1 MRRAV
6 PFAALL
12 LCLLLP
18 GPVRSQSRLLGD
30 AATLYQV
37 HSVARAEVFPGFSAI
52 PGDARILVLEAS
64 RLNGGS
70 DFWLVPGTEGAS
82 TETVVHLAA
91 RDGGRGVL
99 LAWHDDDAAMRDRLR
114 LRGFDV
120 AGWSELVELPLPWLA
135 PGAPAPR
142 FVVTADAVGA
152 LDAQDRFV
160 TIPRDVIHCFWW
172 GMPEGTLTLL
182 YRAVFLVDGRA
193 ITLSAPFDLGSLDV
207 ETAALFP
214 PAPALVMDSL
224 ALRGQS
230 EASRVAVAF
239 LGARSGRILSF
250 DLQVLPDELMEL
262 ADKARGHIIDLGAT
276 LYPEEVALL
285 ADSVGTDLLG
295 MATSLH
301 PAAAAH
307 VAKGTRELIAAQDG
321 SLPLPHLADKARG
334 HIIDLV
340 STPLRGG
347 VAREAPAERS
357 ALLEVRQPAEQEPGA
372 GLVHAV
378 KLRGVHA
385 WVLPGTVSAPLFTRV
400 ASEANLV
407 TVAWLSSP
415 AELSYFELG
424 LSADLLPRHL
434 PLDRITLAEAL
445 ALLEQRLA
453 NR

>member
-1 MRRAV
+1 
-6 PFAALL
+6 
-12 LCLLLP
+12 
-18 GPVRSQSRLLGD
+18 
-30 AATLYQV
+30 
-37 HSVARAEVFPGFSAI
+37 
-52 PGDARILVLEAS
+52 
-64 RLNGGS
+64 
-70 DFWLVPGTEGAS
+70 
-82 TETVVHLAA
+82 
-91 RDGGRGVL
+91 
-99 LAWHDDDAAMRDRLR
+99 
-114 LRGFDV
+114 
-120 AGWSELVELPLPWLA
+120 
-135 PGAPAPR
+135 
-142 FVVTADAVGA
+142 
-152 LDAQDRFV
+152 
-160 TIPRDVIHCFWW
+160 
-172 GMPEGTLTLL
+172 
-182 YRAVFLVDGRA
+182 
-193 ITLSAPFDLGSLDV
+193 
-207 ETAALFP
+207 
-214 PAPALVMDSL
+214 
-224 ALRGQS
+224 
-230 EASRVAVAF
+230 
-239 LGARSGRILSF
+239 
-250 DLQVLPDELMEL
+250 
-262 ADKARGHIIDLGAT
+262 
-276 LYPEEVALL
+276 
-285 ADSVGTDLLG
+285 VGTDLLG

>member
-262 ADKARGHIIDLGAT
+262 ADKARGHIIDL
-276 LYPEEVALL
+276 
-285 ADSVGTDLLG
+285 
-295 MATSLH
+295 
-301 PAAAAH
+301 
-307 VAKGTRELIAAQDG
+307 
-321 SLPLPHLADKARG
+321 
-334 HIIDLV
+334 V

>member
-82 TETVVHLAA
+82 AETVVHLAA

-262 ADKARGHIIDLGAT
+262 ADKARGHIIDL
-276 LYPEEVALL
+276 
-285 ADSVGTDLLG
+285 
-295 MATSLH
+295 
-301 PAAAAH
+301 
-307 VAKGTRELIAAQDG
+307 
-321 SLPLPHLADKARG
+321 
-334 HIIDLV
+334 V

>member
-120 AGWSELVELPLPWLA
+120 AGWSELVEVPLPWLA

-262 ADKARGHIIDLGAT
+262 ADKARGHIIDL
-276 LYPEEVALL
+276 
-285 ADSVGTDLLG
+285 
-295 MATSLH
+295 
-301 PAAAAH
+301 
-307 VAKGTRELIAAQDG
+307 
-321 SLPLPHLADKARG
+321 
-334 HIIDLV
+334 V